1 MVIFFT
7 WIEFSGVWKSF
18 KYFSVMMSKESE
30 NNEEIGV
37 AKIYTSTDEMKNEKE
52 RILEKK
58 GNE

>member
-1 MVIFFT
+1 
-7 WIEFSGVWKSF
+7 
-18 KYFSVMMSKESE
+18 MMSKESE